1 MDKVQ
6 SNSRDHAVHLQAEPI
21 SDVPTKALQD
31 EHALSVRDFLGMLR
45 RRLWV
50 ILLVAAVLTGSAV
63 GFSLLQTPMYE
74 GSIKILISQQQKD
87 NAQSTQPNL
96 GNDVMGLQH
105 ITGTMAEAVHTQP
118 VAKAVIRE
126 LDLGLSPEEFLENLS
141 VEQIEDTE
149 FIDVSY
155 KDPSPERAQRIANAT
170 GDVFSEQASEVNP
183 SANPITA
190 TIWEEAA
197 VPGSP
202 ANPNPVRDGALALM
216 LGSVLGIGLTFL
228 LEHLD
233 DRWRSPEEMERV
245 SGVPNFGLLPK
256 VKTNDHLP
264 GRLVTNQ
271 GHAGAAYE
279 AYRTLRTNLMHSL
292 AAPPPRAIALTSPG
306 IQQGK
311 STVCAN
317 LGVAL
322 ARAGKR
328 TLIMDCDFR
337 EPAIHKFFGLSN
349 TYGMVDALNDERSLQ
364 EVWQEPLP
372 GLKVV
377 AVGYISSNPADSV
390 ADDLAELLP
399 SNRFAE
405 LLGQS
410 RREFDYVLINVS
422 PTEVVSDPAI
432 VAAQTDGVL
441 LVLDFQKT
449 NKTDLRRAVHNLES
463 AGGRVLG
470 TVVNNAKT

>member
-21 SDVPTKALQD
+21 SEAPTKASQD
-31 EHALSVRDFLGMLR
+31 EHALSVRDFMRILR

-63 GFSLLQTPMYE
+63 GFSLLQTPTYE
-74 GSIKILISQQQKD
+74 GSIKILIRQQQD

-96 GNDVMGLQH
+96 GSDVLGLQQ
-105 ITGTMAEAVHTQP
+105 ITATMAEAVHTRP

-126 LDLGLSPEEFLENLS
+126 MDLGLSPEEFLENLS

-183 SANPITA
+183 SANTITA
-190 TIWEEAA
+190 TVWEEAA
-197 VPGSP
+197 VPRSP
-202 ANPNPVRDGALALM
+202 VNPNPVRDGALALL
-216 LGSVLGIGLTFL
+216 LGSVLGIGLAFL

-233 DRWRSPEEMERV
+233 DRWRSPEEAARV
-245 SGVPNFGLLPK
+245 SGVPNLGSLPK
-256 VKTNDHLP
+256 VKANDFP
-264 GRLVTNQ
+264 ERLVTNQ

-279 AYRTLRTNLMHSL
+279 AYRTLRTNLIHSL
-292 AAPPPRAIALTSPG
+292 APPPKAVVLTSPG
-306 IQQGK
+306 TWQGK
-311 STVCAN
+311 SAVCAN
-317 LGVAL
+317 LGVVL
-322 ARAGKR
+322 ARAGKG

-399 SNRFAE
+399 SNRFAQ
-405 LLGQS
+405 LLGHS

-432 VAAQTDGVL
+432 VAAQADGVL
-441 LVLDFQKT
+441 LVLDPQKS
-449 NKTDLRRAVHNLES
+449 NKTDLRRSVHSLES
-463 AGGRVLG
+463 TGGRVFG
-470 TVVNNAKT
+470 TVVNNAKA